1 MEKQEITS
9 CILIDKSAAF
19 DTIDRSI
26 LSEVLYHRFGISGT
40 ALSWYDSYLNDW
52 QFYVKVRKTNS
63 SKWPLRYG
71 VPQGSCSSANLFTT
85 YCSTIE
91 DVILYEDGLWLNGF
105 ADNHTINKSFKPD
118 KLRAELETKL
128 TLQNCPRNISEWASK
143 NHLKMNNS
151 KTEYIHFGSK
161 KQLAKCSSHEINICG
176 EIVQES
182 ECVRLLGSWLDAYLS
197 MKEHI
202 KIKSQKAMFS
212 IHKIK
217 HIRQYLT
224 QDTCQQL
231 VSSLVMSHLDY
242 CNNLLTSLPN
252 CDIAKYQRIQ
262 NLATKLVLKKSK
274 YDSWTDAFR
283 SLHWLP
289 IKERIIF
296 KLMVLVHNAL
306 DLKSPTYIRN
316 MLTLKEANR
325 RGLQLENLSQILN
338 VPMTKCK
345 TFTDRAFSVA
355 APKNWNNFPDYLR
368 RQRDSEQFKK
378 QLKTYLFKSVFDQ

>member
-1 MEKQEITS
+1 M
-9 CILIDKSAAF
+9 
-19 DTIDRSI
+19 
-26 LSEVLYHRFGISGT
+26 
-40 ALSWYDSYLNDW
+40 
-52 QFYVKVRKTNS
+52 
-63 SKWPLRYG
+63 
-71 VPQGSCSSANLFTT
+71 
-85 YCSTIE
+85 
-91 DVILYEDGLWLNGF
+91 
-105 ADNHTINKSFKPD
+105 
-118 KLRAELETKL
+118 
-128 TLQNCPRNISEWASK
+128 
-143 NHLKMNNS
+143 
-151 KTEYIHFGSK
+151 EYINFGSR

-176 EIVQES
+176 EVVQES

-224 QDTCQQL
+224 QDACQQL

-242 CNNLLTSLPN
+242 CNSLLTSLPN

-262 NLATKLVLKKSK
+262 NLAAKLVLKKSK

-296 KLMVLVHNAL
+296 KLMLLVHNAL

-316 MLTLKEANR
+316 MLSLKEANR
-325 RGLQLENLSQILN
+325 RGLQSENLSQILN

-345 TFTDRAFSVA
+345 TFADRAFSVA
-355 APKNWNNFPDYLR
+355 APKNWNNLPDYLR
-368 RQRDSEQFKK
+368 RQKDSEHFKK